1 MGALNTAY
9 DSLVSALQGAGLT
22 VAVTDSAIRP
32 GVVVVDPG
40 SVEVSS
46 IRGGQRLIEFPVV
59 CLAPPP
65 GNWQA
70 MRMMNDM
77 ADTVINT
84 VPATSAS
91 PGNYTAN
98 GQDMPCLTVQ
108 VAWPSQ
114 S

>member
-9 DSLVSALQGAGLT
+9 DNLVTALQAAGLT
-22 VAVTDSAIRP
+22 VAATDSAIRP
-32 GVVVVDPG
+32 GVVVIDPG
-40 SVEVSS
+40 SIQVSS

-70 MRMMNDM
+70 MRTMNDM
-77 ADTVINT
+77 ADLVINA
-84 VPATSAS
+84 VPATSAN

-98 GQDMPCLTVQ
+98 GNDMPCLTVQ
-108 VAWPSQ
+108 VSWPSQ

>member
-9 DSLVSALQGAGLT
+9 DSLVSALQAAGLT
-22 VAVTDSAIRP
+22 VATTDAAIRP

-40 SVEVSS
+40 NVQVSS
-46 IRGGQRLIEFPVV
+46 IRGGQRLLEFPVV

-70 MRMMNDM
+70 LRTMNDM
-77 ADTVINT
+77 ADTVINA
-84 VPATSAS
+84 VPATSAN

-98 GQDMPCLTVQ
+98 GADMPCMTVQ
-108 VAWPSQ
+108 VSWPSQ